1 MTAIPRF
8 DLSSPRFKA
17 DPHSTYARL
26 RADAPVHRA
35 RLGWRRAAWLLARYD
50 DVNALLRDPRFAK
63 DPRNARGEAGPGA
76 APWMPPMLRP
86 LAHNML
92 DLDAPDHT
100 RLRAL
105 VQKAFTPRMVDELRP
120 RIQVLVDGLVDR
132 AASAGRMELVR
143 DLALPVPLTVISELL
158 DVPAADRQRFHHWST
173 TILSGQPGIGAIRL
187 IPAVR
192 ALFRYLQTLFDARR
206 AEPRDD
212 LLTAP
217 VQAEEAGDRLS
228 RDELLGMVFLL
239 LAAGH
244 ETTVNLIAS
253 GVLAL
258 LEHPGQMER
267 LRADPSLLKPAVEEL
282 ARFTSP
288 VELAT
293 ERYARED
300 LEIGGVA
307 IRRGEMVLGVI
318 GSANR
323 DPAHFQAADSL
334 DLGREPNRHLAFGVG
349 AHYCLGAPLARLE
362 AQIAVGT
369 LLERA
374 PGLRLEVAPHAIRW
388 RKHAFLRGP
397 VEVPLLTR

>member
-1 MTAIPRF
+1 MSEIPPF
-8 DLSSPRFKA
+8 DLASPRFKA
-17 DPHSTYARL
+17 DPHPTYARL
-26 RADAPVHRA
+26 RTEAPVYRA
-35 RLGWRRAAWLLARYD
+35 RLGWRRHAWLLARYD

-63 DPRNARGEAGPGA
+63 DPRNARGEGGRGA
-76 APWMPPMLRP
+76 APWMPGPLRP

-105 VQKAFTPRMVDELRP
+105 VQKAFTPRMVDSIRP
-120 RIQVLVDGLVDR
+120 RIQALVDGLVDR
-132 AASAGRMELVR
+132 AASSGRMELVR
-143 DLALPVPLTVISELL
+143 DLALPVPLTVISDLL
-158 DVPAADRQRFHHWST
+158 GVPEADRMRFHRLSA
-173 TILSGQPGIGAIRL
+173 TILSGQPGLGAIKVV
-187 IPAVR
+187 PAVLS
-192 ALFRYLQTLFDARR
+192 LFRYLRPLFAARR

-212 LLTAP
+212 LITAL
-217 VQAEEAGDRLS
+217 VQAEEAGDRMS
-228 RDELLGMVFLL
+228 EDELLGMTFLL

-253 GVLAL
+253 GVLTL
-258 LEHPGQMER
+258 LRHPDQLER
-267 LRADPSLLKPAVEEL
+267 LRVDSSLLKPGTDEL

-300 LEIGGVA
+300 LELCGVG

-318 GSANR
+318 ASANR
-323 DPAHFQAADSL
+323 DPAHFDAPDDL
-334 DLGREPNRHLAFGVG
+334 DVGRDPNRHLAFGVG

-362 AQIAVGT
+362 AQIAIGT

-374 PGLRLEVAPHAIRW
+374 PGLRLTVKPDAVRW

-397 VEVPLLTR
+397 AEVPLVMR

>member
-1 MTAIPRF
+1 MSTIPPL
-8 DLSSPRFKA
+8 DLAGPRFKA
-17 DPHSTYARL
+17 DPHPTYARL
-26 RADAPVHRA
+26 REEAPVHRA
-35 RLGWRRAAWLLARYD
+35 RLGWRRHAWLLARYD
-50 DVNALLRDPRFAK
+50 DVNALLRDTRFAK
-63 DPRNARGEAGPGA
+63 DPRNARGDGGGAG
-76 APWMPPMLRP
+76 PWMPGPLRP

-105 VQKAFTPRMVDELRP
+105 VQKAFTPRMVDALRP
-120 RIQVLVDGLVDR
+120 SIQALVDGLVDR
-132 AASAGRMELVR
+132 ATAAGGMELVR
-143 DLALPVPLTVISELL
+143 DLALPLPLTVISDLL
-158 DVPAADRQRFHHWST
+158 GVPQADRMRFHRLST
-173 TILSGQPGIGAIRL
+173 TILSGQPGIGALRVV
-187 IPAVR
+187 PAVLS
-192 ALFRYLQTLFDARR
+192 LFRYLRPLFAARR

-212 LLTAP
+212 LITAL

-228 RDELLGMVFLL
+228 EDELLGMVFLL

-258 LEHPGQMER
+258 LGNPGQLER
-267 LRADPSLLKPAVEEL
+267 LRADPSLIKPAVDEL

-300 LEIGGVA
+300 LELCGVPVS
-307 IRRGEMVLGVI
+307 RGEMVLGVI

-323 DPAHFQAADSL
+323 DPAHFHAPDAL
-334 DLGREPNRHLAFGVG
+334 DVGRDPNRHLAFGVG

-362 AQIAVGT
+362 AQIAIGT
-369 LLERA
+369 LLQRA
-374 PGLRLEVAPHAIRW
+374 PNLRLAVAADTIRW

-397 VEVPLLTR
+397 AEVPLAL

>member
-1 MTAIPRF
+1 MSIPPF
-8 DLSSPRFKA
+8 DLASPRFKA
-17 DPHSTYARL
+17 NPHPTYARL
-26 RADAPVHRA
+26 RAEAPVYRA
-35 RLGWRRAAWLLARYD
+35 RLGWRRHAWLLARYD
-50 DVNALLRDPRFAK
+50 DVDALLRDGRFAK
-63 DPRNARGEAGPGA
+63 DPRNARPDGGRGA

-105 VQKAFTPRMVDELRP
+105 VQKAFTPRRVDALRP
-120 RIQVLVDGLVDR
+120 RIESLVDELLDR
-132 AASAGRMELVR
+132 GAAGGRMELVR
-143 DLALPVPLTVISELL
+143 DLALPLPLTVISELL
-158 DVPAADRQRFHHWST
+158 GVPAADRLRFHHWST
-173 TILSGQPGIGAIRL
+173 TILSGQPGIGALRL

-192 ALFRYLQTLFDARR
+192 GLFRYLRALFAARR
-206 AEPRDD
+206 ADPRDD
-212 LLTAP
+212 LLTAL

-228 RDELLGMVFLL
+228 EDELLGMVFLL

-253 GVLAL
+253 GVVAL
-258 LEHPGQMER
+258 LAHPEQLAR
-267 LRADPSLLKPAVEEL
+267 LRSDPGLAKTAADEL

-300 LEIGGVA
+300 VEIHGA
-307 IRRGEMVLGVI
+307 RIRRGEMVLGVI
-318 GSANR
+318 ASANR
-323 DPAHFQAADSL
+323 DPAHFAAPDAL
-334 DLGREPNRHLAFGVG
+334 DLERDPNRHLAFGVG

-362 AQIAVGT
+362 AQIALPA
-369 LLERA
+369 LLARA
-374 PGLRLEVAPHAIRW
+374 PDLRLAVPPEAIRW

-397 VEVPLLTR
+397 AEVPLILG